1 MSKADASA
9 ASAGLG
15 WWPKL
20 ALWGLVIAFGVLYLG
35 SVNRHLG
42 ESQESASGPRETTT
56 TTGPIGTATT
66 RDPAETPVPG
76 APAAPPAGRAAV
88 EPEPTSA
95 SEQAV
100 ESAAFAGGLLS
111 ADPESKGASGS
122 DQDEKVALPA
132 ASAQAPVART
142 EGATPPEMRQGPG
155 QLPEPEA
162 RGPAVAVPN
171 AAPARPGPETPAPVS
186 TPAGVGP
193 GAPVAGEA
201 VAGSVRSAPTDAPGA
216 ATGPAPAVTT
226 ASGES
231 TEARRRRILAE
242 FEAMQ
247 RAAQEQMRGNWGR
260 MAVPGPAGPPPGYG
274 DGAGY
279 GPGAYPPR

>member
-1 MSKADASA
+1 MSKADVSA

-20 ALWGLVIAFGVLYLG
+20 VLWGLVIVFGVLYLG

-42 ESQESASGPRETTT
+42 ESQESASGPRETMT
-56 TTGPIGTATT
+56 TTGPIGTASSG
-66 RDPAETPVPG
+66 DPADAPVPG
-76 APAAPPAGRAAV
+76 APPTGRAAAQ
-88 EPEPTSA
+88 PEPTS
-95 SEQAV
+95 SPEQAV
-100 ESAAFAGGLLS
+100 ESAAFAGGLMS
-111 ADPESKGASGS
+111 ADPESEGASAPG
-122 DQDEKVALPA
+122 QDEKAALPA
-132 ASAQAPVART
+132 ASVQAPVAGI
-142 EGATPPEMRQGPG
+142 EGANPPEMRQGPG
-155 QLPEPEA
+155 HLPESEV
-162 RGPAVAVPN
+162 RGPAVAVPIVSSASPAP
-171 AAPARPGPETPAPVS
+171 AAPALVSAPA
-186 TPAGVGP
+186 AVGP

-274 DGAGY
+274 YGAGY